1 MNDYEDMLIE
11 AIDLVAS
18 QHLPEEMLTDLV
30 FAQAR
35 LLAGISPD
43 DYGPDPY
50 AC

>member
-11 AIDLVAS
+11 ALDLVAS
-18 QHLPEEMLTDLV
+18 EDLPEEMLTDLV

-35 LLAGISPD
+35 LMAGISPD
-43 DYGPDPY
+43 DCWRDPY